1 MAKDITE
8 LTDEELLQMQE
19 PPVIEEEKKED
30 EESEQTEE
38 DTSVEDDSDSSG
50 SEDEEES
57 TEEDTSKEED
67 DEAEAESDETD
78 EESKEEDKDSDSTG
92 SEEDKTEEE
101 PEKKEDKVEEKEPD
115 TKDSG
120 SKEEV
125 PAEKQEES
133 KQEQE
138 KSTTINYEEFYK
150 KVMTPFKANG
160 KTISLQSPEEAIQLM
175 QMGANYTRKMQ
186 AIAPYKKTLIM
197 LENNGMLDEKKLSFY
212 IDLDKKDPEAIKK
225 FIKDAGI
232 DPMEI
237 DTTTEPKYT
246 EGSHRVSDEEANFVD
261 VLNDL
266 NQSSEGKQT
275 IQEINSTWDEASKEF
290 LWKDPEIMHTIHQ
303 QRESGIYKTIAD
315 EVNRQKTIGSIPQNV
330 PFLVAYKQVGDALV
344 AQQQKA
350 AQTIK
355 KPAAPVAVKAKVNKP
370 VVKNTAKAKAAATV
384 RTSTNRTA
392 EKFINPLEMSDDEFL
407 AKFKDRL

>member
-1 MAKDITE
+1 MSKDITQ
-8 LTDEELLQMQE
+8 LTDDELLAMDQ
-19 PPVIEEEKKED
+19 PPEVEEK
-30 EESEQTEE
+30 EETEE
-38 DTSVEDDSDSSG
+38 PEQHEDDTSTEDSG
-50 SEDEEES
+50 SQEEES
-57 TEEDTSKEED
+57 TEEDTSEEKEDETETQSEESDEEKKEED
-67 DEAEAESDETD
+67 SDPE
-78 EESKEEDKDSDSTG
+78 STG
-92 SEEDKTEEE
+92 SEEDKTEDE
-101 PEKKEDKVEEKEPD
+101 PEEKKEEVVEKKEES
-115 TKDSG
+115 KDSG
-120 SKEEV
+120 SEEKDS
-125 PAEKQEES
+125 AEKQEES
-133 KQEQE
+133 KQEPE
-138 KSTTINYEEFYK
+138 KTTTINYEEFYK

-197 LENNGMLDEKKLSFY
+197 LENNGLLDEKKLSFY

-237 DTTTEPKYT
+237 DTTTEPKDT
-246 EGSHRVSDEEANFVD
+246 EGSHRVSDEEANFVT
-261 VLNDL
+261 VLDDL
-266 NQSSEGKQT
+266 NQSQEGKQT

-315 EVNRQKTIGSIPQNV
+315 EVNRRKTIGSIPQNV

-350 AQTIK
+350 AQTI

-384 RTSTNRTA
+384 RTSTNRTV

-407 AKFKDRL
+407 EKFKDRL